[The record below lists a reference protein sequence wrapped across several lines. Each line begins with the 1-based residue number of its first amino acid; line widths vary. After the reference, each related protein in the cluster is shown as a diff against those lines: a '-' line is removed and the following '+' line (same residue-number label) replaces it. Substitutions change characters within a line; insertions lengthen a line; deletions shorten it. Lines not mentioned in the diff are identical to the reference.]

1 MKILSEKSPL
11 KYLPRELK
19 GEQIL
24 IFDSIRITFEMI
36 EHNYSCLEQRLLK
49 ISKPENKKE
58 EVSAIFNYA
67 WNIIDHTS
75 RFIKIYK
82 ELPSDSN
89 YEVLNSIKHVN
100 SFRNTLQHL
109 NERINESLLKNR
121 SPFYGILIWFYQNS
135 STGEINPMTL
145 ISGIQYGPELKF
157 TMPDLTK
164 SNEEINHIWIQTV
177 DRKKIIRTNVS
188 QIILDLKSICEQN
201 EKKLNDFSKING
213 FKPCDWAKQKDI
225 MIRIKQEDKSE

>member
-1 MKILSEKSPL
+1 MKILSENSPL

-19 GEQIL
+19 GEQLL

-36 EHNYSCLEQRLLK
+36 EHNYSCLEDRLLQ

-58 EVSAIFNYA
+58 GVSAIFNHA
-67 WNIIDHTS
+67 WNVIDHTS

-100 SFRNTLQHL
+100 PFRNTLQHL

-121 SPFYGILIWFYQNS
+121 SPFYGILIWFYQNPVTS
-135 STGEINPMTL
+135 EISPMTL
-145 ISGIQYGPELKF
+145 ISGIEYGPKFEF
-157 TMPDLTK
+157 TMPDLTH
-164 SNEEINHIWIQTV
+164 SNKEINHIWLQTV
-177 DRKKIIRTNVS
+177 DKNKIIRTDIS

-201 EKKLNDFSKING
+201 EKKLIELCNSKG
-213 FKPCDWAKQKDI
+213 FQLCDWSERKDI
-225 MIRIKQEDKSE
+225 MIRIKQAPKKV